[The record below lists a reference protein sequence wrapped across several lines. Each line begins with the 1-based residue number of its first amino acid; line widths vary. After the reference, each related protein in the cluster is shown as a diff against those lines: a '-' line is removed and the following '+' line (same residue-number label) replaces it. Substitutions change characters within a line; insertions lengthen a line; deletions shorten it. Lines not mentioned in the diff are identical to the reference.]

1 MLTEDK
7 LNKWRLL
14 LITSCLIGIIAPT
27 LIITAFALFDPSIII
42 VKISI
47 LQNYNLNVRRWETIY
62 KKDFSKY
69 KFYLYMNETIGLEN
83 SYSDES
89 LSSSLIVSSISD
101 GMFENIGSKNK
112 DSSSSSSD
120 GSGNNED
127 KDRFQDENDSS
138 DTNKLNIQFQQSNIA
153 DHVSYPTTE
162 MIQLYTP
169 LVFIANT
176 SLFLPEK
183 YTLNRINFEPY
194 NVTLHLFVRKPSST
208 HLTYVSKLSFSL
220 FNKIT
225 NGVQN
230 NLQHSKPPNINNTSL
245 TDSDSNKQ
253 HQNHSHSKSKS
264 SLNTTT
270 SNNNEENNVYQQFEN
285 ACFVFKDS
293 VIIEEPCIYKS
304 NNFNYSDIKDFNKT
318 TAFNTTFIMIKS
330 YRDPYILAGTLTE
343 GSYSFAMDKDTQG
356 RLGLAFLIAGCIAFL
371 LFLIVVWIVVKMKRY
386 QSSLDKIDDLNTNSP
401 LEMEEYN
408 NNHVHFQNNNNSNNN
423 ASVNRFNRSNNFN
436 EFNNENNQDFPNF
449 YDHSD
454 INNIHNQ
461 NNNLDIEHRH
471 RYNHHNDQISSN
483 LSHQN
488 FDEQQQQQHQ
498 HQQLQLDHHQHQNNS
513 QQDIRQH
520 IENFED
526 DQDLISAEDVQRF
539 HSFRR
544 SDNFNN
550 NNSNNNNS
558 FSDFDIHSSISHSR
572 STNQPIIRNNN
583 QQRYSHSNS
592 SSDLK
597 SSFSV

>member
-62 KKDFSKY
+62 KKDFSKF

-83 SYSDES
+83 SYSES
-89 LSSSLIVSSISD
+89 SP
-101 GMFENIGSKNK
+101 
-112 DSSSSSSD
+112 SSSSSSSSSIASND
-120 GSGNNED
+120 GSFEHNGSNIQEMD
-127 KDRFQDENDSS
+127 QFQDENNSGDA
-138 DTNKLNIQFQQSNIA
+138 NKLNTQFQQSSTA

-176 SLFLPEK
+176 SLFLSEK
-183 YTLNRINFEPY
+183 YTLNRVNFEPY

-230 NLQHSKPPNINNTSL
+230 NLQHSKPPTV
-245 TDSDSNKQ
+245 
-253 HQNHSHSKSKS
+253 
-264 SLNTTT
+264 NTTT
-270 SNNNEENNVYQQFEN
+270 SLGSDPSRHRNQSHNTPYNTTSSNSNNNNNNIEENNVYQQFEN
-285 ACFVFKDS
+285 ACFVLKDS
-293 VIIEEPCIYKS
+293 VIIEEPCTYKS

-318 TAFNTTFIMIKS
+318 IVFNSTFIMIKS
-330 YRDPYILAGTLTE
+330 YRDPYLLAGTLTE

-371 LFLIVVWIVVKMKRY
+371 LFLVVVWIVVKMKRY

-408 NNHVHFQNNNNSNNN
+408 NNHVHFQNNNNSING
-423 ASVNRFNRSNNFN
+423 SVNRFNRTNFN

-449 YDHSD
+449 YDDNNNNLHHGHHNIQNS
-454 INNIHNQ
+454 INNGVGIQGHHIHNQ
-461 NNNLDIEHRH
+461 F
-471 RYNHHNDQISSN
+471 SPN
-483 LSHQN
+483 LSHQS
-488 FDEQQQQQHQ
+488 FDDQYHNSS
-498 HQQLQLDHHQHQNNS
+498 NNNNSINNNNNNDNNSNNNSNNSNLNIS

-520 IENFED
+520 VENFED

-539 HSFRR
+539 NSFRR
-544 SDNFNN
+544 SDNY
-550 NNSNNNNS
+550 NNNS
-558 FSDFDIHSSISHSR
+558 FSDFDNHSSISHSR